1 MEFLK
6 DVLGV
11 DLYNQV
17 AEALKGH
24 EKDIKLANL
33 ATGDYVSKG
42 KYDSDLQARDT
53 RIAELTKE
61 VQDYDGVDVK
71 KLQQDVA
78 DWQKKYTDD
87 IEAERIASKVQLAVA
102 KSGTRSEKALL
113 GMLDFDKIT
122 IGDDGEVKGLDEQI
136 ADIKKEDD
144 FLFTAEP
151 KPKTQVNLGG
161 KHADPAQK
169 TEINSIEDAVADY
182 YKDQQGEN
190 KCH

>member
-24 EKDIKLANL
+24 EKEIKLANL

-42 KYDSDLQARDT
+42 KYESDLQARDT
-53 RIAELTKE
+53 RISELTDQVKE
-61 VQDYDGVDVK
+61 FDGVDIT
-71 KLQQDVA
+71 KLQNDVA
-78 DWQKKYTDD
+78 SWQNKYNAD

-102 KSGTRSEKALL
+102 KSGVRSEKALL
-113 GMLDFDKIT
+113 GMLDYDKIT
-122 IGDDGEVKGLDEQI
+122 IDDNGEVKGLDEQI

-151 KPKTQVNLGG
+151 APKKEVNLGG
-161 KHADPAQK
+161 SHQSAAPK
-169 TEINSIEDAVADY
+169 TEVTTLEDAVADY
-182 YKDQQGEN
+182 YNTK
-190 KCH
+190 

>member
-6 DVLGV
+6 EALGV

-42 KYDSDLQARDT
+42 KYGSDLQARDT

-102 KSGTRSEKALL
+102 KSGARSEKALL

-144 FLFTAEP
+144 FLFAEAP
-151 KPKTQVNLGG
+151 KPKNQVKLGG
-161 KHADPAQK
+161 SHDNNPQ
-169 TEINSIEDAVADY
+169 TPEITTIEDAVKDF
-182 YKDQQGEN
+182 YKD
-190 KCH
+190 

>member
-17 AEALKGH
+17 TEALKGH

-78 DWQKKYTDD
+78 DW
-87 IEAERIASKVQLAVA
+87 
-102 KSGTRSEKALL
+102 
-113 GMLDFDKIT
+113 
-122 IGDDGEVKGLDEQI
+122 
-136 ADIKKEDD
+136 
-144 FLFTAEP
+144 
-151 KPKTQVNLGG
+151 
-161 KHADPAQK
+161 
-169 TEINSIEDAVADY
+169 
-182 YKDQQGEN
+182 
-190 KCH
+190 

>member
-102 KSGTRSEKALL
+102 KSGARSEKALL

-144 FLFTAEP
+144 FLFAETP
-151 KPKTQVNLGG
+151 KPKNQVKLGG
-161 KHADPAQK
+161 SHDNNPQ
-169 TEINSIEDAVADY
+169 TPEITTIEDAVADY
-182 YKDQQGEN
+182 YKD
-190 KCH
+190 

>member
-1 MEFLK
+1 M
-6 DVLGV
+6 
-11 DLYNQV
+11 
-17 AEALKGH
+17 
-24 EKDIKLANL
+24 
-33 ATGDYVSKG
+33 
-42 KYDSDLQARDT
+42 
-53 RIAELTKE
+53 
-61 VQDYDGVDVK
+61 K

-102 KSGTRSEKALL
+102 KSGARSEKALL

-161 KHADPAQK
+161 KHEDPATK

-182 YKDQQGEN
+182 YKD
-190 KCH
+190 

>member
-6 DVLGV
+6 ELLGI

-17 AEALKGH
+17 ADKLKGH
-24 EKDIKLANL
+24 EKDVKLANL

-42 KYDSDLQARDT
+42 KYESDLQARDT
-53 RIAELTKE
+53 RISELTKQVE
-61 VQDYDGVDVK
+61 EFDGVDIK

-102 KSGTRSEKALL
+102 KSGARSEKALL

-122 IGDDGEVKGLDEQI
+122 IGEDGEVKGLDEQI

-151 KPKTQVNLGG
+151 KPRTQVNLGG
-161 KHADPAQK
+161 EHKDPAQK

-182 YKDQQGEN
+182 YKD
-190 KCH
+190 

>member
-42 KYDSDLQARDT
+42 KYESDLQARYT

-144 FLFTAEP
+144 FLFTEAP
-151 KPKTQVNLGG
+151 KPKNQVNLGG
-161 KHADPAQK
+161 KHEDPAPK

-182 YKDQQGEN
+182 YKD
-190 KCH
+190 

>member
-42 KYDSDLQARDT
+42 KYDSDLQAKDT

-87 IEAERIASKVQLAVA
+87 IRAEKIASKVQLAVA

-122 IGDDGEVKGLDEQI
+122 IGDDGEIKGLDEQI
-136 ADIKKEDD
+136 ADIRKEDD
-144 FLFTAEP
+144 FLFTEEP
-151 KPKTQVNLGG
+151 KPITQVKLGG
-161 KHADPAQK
+161 SHTHTPQ
-169 TEINSIEDAVADY
+169 TPEITTLEDAVKDY
-182 YKDQQGEN
+182 YKE
-190 KCH
+190 

>member
-6 DVLGV
+6 GVLGV

-102 KSGTRSEKALL
+102 KSGARSEKALL

-144 FLFTAEP
+144 FLFTEAP
-151 KPKTQVNLGG
+151 KPKNQVKLGG
-161 KHADPAQK
+161 SHDNNPQ
-169 TEINSIEDAVADY
+169 TPEITTIEDAVADY
-182 YKDQQGEN
+182 YKD
-190 KCH
+190 

>member
-136 ADIKKEDD
+136 ADIRKEDD

-151 KPKTQVNLGG
+151 KPKNQVKLGG
-161 KHADPAQK
+161 SHDHTPQ
-169 TEINSIEDAVADY
+169 TPEITTLEDAVKDY
-182 YKDQQGEN
+182 YKE
-190 KCH
+190 

>member
-6 DVLGV
+6 ELLGT

-17 AEALKGH
+17 ADKLKGH
-24 EKDIKLANL
+24 EKDVKLANL

-42 KYDSDLQARDT
+42 KYESDLQARDT
-53 RIAELTKE
+53 RISELTKQVE
-61 VQDYDGVDVK
+61 EFDGVDIK
-71 KLQQDVA
+71 KLQKDVA

-102 KSGTRSEKALL
+102 KSGARSERALL

-144 FLFTAEP
+144 FLFTTDP

-161 KHADPAQK
+161 KHTDPAPK

-182 YKDQQGEN
+182 YKD
-190 KCH
+190 